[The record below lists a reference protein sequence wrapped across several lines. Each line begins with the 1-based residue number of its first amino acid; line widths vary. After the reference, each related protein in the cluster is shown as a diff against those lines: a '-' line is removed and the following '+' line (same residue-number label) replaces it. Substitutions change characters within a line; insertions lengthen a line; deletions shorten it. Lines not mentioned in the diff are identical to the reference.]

1 MAFFALSRV
10 SRRLLKPSVSATQSS
25 FSVFKSQHIYFSKPV
40 TTTHYINPFPKYP
53 SWNYND
59 EVWSKG
65 TELHQDNFI
74 GLGWNYR
81 LVAGMSYSSS
91 SSAMDGNP
99 KKDDKEKSGVGV
111 KEASWIDLYLPEGA
125 RGYAKLARLDKPIG
139 TWLLA
144 WPCMW
149 SIALA
154 ADPGSLPSFKMMGL
168 FGCGALLLR
177 GAGCTINDLLD
188 QDIDTKV
195 DRTRLRPIASG
206 LLTPFQG
213 IQFLGLQLLL
223 GLGILLQLNNY
234 SRVLGASSLLL
245 VFSYPLMKRFTF
257 WPQAFLGL
265 TINWGALLGWTA
277 VKGSLEPAV
286 VIPLY
291 LSGVCWTLVY
301 DTIYA
306 HQDKEDDVK
315 VGVKSTALRFGDNTK
330 LWLTGFGTASMGFL
344 ALSGLSADLGWQYYA
359 SLVAA
364 SGQLGWQIGTAD
376 LSSGADCSRKFV
388 SNKWFGAIIF
398 SGVVLGRTFQ

>member
-1 MAFFALSRV
+1 MAFFVLSRV
-10 SRRLLKPSVSATQSS
+10 SRRLLKPSVSATSS
-25 FSVFKSQHIYFSKPV
+25 SSCSVFKSQQHIYLSKPV
-40 TTTHYINPFPKYP
+40 TTPHHINPL
-53 SWNYND
+53 WNRNNQ
-59 EVWSKG
+59 VWSKE
-65 TELHQDNFI
+65 TELHQESRSD
-74 GLGWNYR
+74 R
-81 LVAGMSYSSS
+81 LVSAGMWSSS
-91 SSAMDGNP
+91 LVLERGR
-99 KKDDKEKSGVGV
+99 KEMSDFGV
-111 KEASWIDLYLPEGA
+111 KEEDSWIDLYLPEGA

-154 ADPGSLPSFKMMGL
+154 ADPGSLPSFKMMSL
-168 FGCGALLLR
+168 FGCGAILLR

-213 IQFLGLQLLL
+213 LQFLVLQLLL

-234 SRVLGASSLLL
+234 SRVLGASSLFL

-265 TINWGALLGWTA
+265 TINWGALLGWAA
-277 VKGSLEPAV
+277 VKGSVEPAV
-286 VIPLY
+286 VLPLY

-306 HQDKEDDVK
+306 HQDKDDDVK

-330 LWLTGFGTASMGFL
+330 LWLTGFGTASMGLL

-364 SGQLGWQIGTAD
+364 LGQLGWQIGTAD